1 MRTLSRLIPLAL
13 AAAVLS
19 ACGSSGSSGSTPPV
33 GGFSPG
39 GAASSCNPAQM
50 QLANPAPFSTGVSTN
65 LSSVVIVANGNSNPL
80 AQAYGVWEVQLA
92 DQNSGN
98 LVTGGPLQPTDGH
111 TLVHPYNQDFY
122 YSSSLQGQF
131 LTPGTVWEVLMF
143 NTQQGCTLDLQQSFA
158 T

>member
-1 MRTLSRLIPLAL
+1 MRTLYRLVCFAV
-13 AAAVLS
+13 ASAVLS
-19 ACGSSGSSGSTPPV
+19 ACGSSGSSGSQPPV
-33 GGFSPG
+33 GGFFPG

-50 QLANPAPFSTGVSTN
+50 QLANPAPFSTGVSSN

-80 AQAYGVWEVQLA
+80 YQAYGVWEVQLA

-98 LVTGGPLQPTDGH
+98 VISGSPLQLADGH
-111 TLVHPYNQDFY
+111 TLVHPYTQDFY